1 MLLVKILKFKL
12 ALLTAL
18 LLSSPTQSSEFW
30 GLESWMN
37 SLKTP
42 DFGEIKNVDQR
53 KQAFFKYLLPE
64 INKQNEKIIQLRSDI
79 KTEHINQSK
88 LKKIYDYYRVKEGDI
103 DTLLTRVDVIPASLV
118 LAQGAYESNWGRS
131 RFAKYYH
138 NFFGLWCFKKGCG
151 IIPLK
156 RNKTAT
162 HEVAKFSSL
171 DKGIEYYMRS
181 INRNSAYTT
190 LRKIRKN
197 KRDTQ
202 SPITGIALAEGL
214 ESYAEIGYEYVE
226 TVQSII
232 RYNKLSKYD
241 YKS

>member
-1 MLLVKILKFKL
+1 VKILKFRPIIL
-12 ALLTAL
+12 ATILASTTIQA
-18 LLSSPTQSSEFW
+18 SEFW

-42 DFGEIKNVDQR
+42 DFDQIANVKER
-53 KQAFFKYLLPE
+53 KQAFFQYLLPA
-64 INKQNEKIIQLRSDI
+64 INKQNAKIVQLRRDI
-79 KTEHINQSK
+79 KTGNINQLK
-88 LKKIYDYYRVKEGDI
+88 LKKIYQYYRVDEGDI
-103 DTLLTRVDVIPASLV
+103 DSLLTRVDVIPASLI

-151 IIPLK
+151 IVPLNRSK
-156 RNKTAT
+156 ADT

-171 DKGIEYYMRS
+171 GKGIEYYMRS
-181 INRNSAYTT
+181 INRNPAYKT
-190 LRKIRKN
+190 LREIRQI
-197 KRDTQ
+197 KRDQ
-202 SPITGIALAEGL
+202 QLPLTGIALSEGL
-214 ESYAEIGYEYVE
+214 ENYAEIGYDYVE

-232 RYNKLSKYD
+232 RYNKLEQYD

>member
-1 MLLVKILKFKL
+1 MKILKFKSI
-12 ALLTAL
+12 LLTF
-18 LLSSPTQSSEFW
+18 LLSSSPIQANEFW

-42 DFGEIKNVDQR
+42 DFTKIKDVNQR
-53 KQAFFKYLLPE
+53 KQAFFEYLLPE
-64 INKQNEKIIQLRSDI
+64 INKQNEKIVQLRHAL
-79 KTEHINQSK
+79 KTNNINSFK
-88 LKKIYDYYRVKEGDI
+88 LQKIYNRYRVKEGDI
-103 DTLLTRVDVIPASLV
+103 DTLLMRVDVIPASLI

-138 NFFGLWCFKKGCG
+138 NFFGLWCFEKGCG
-151 IIPLK
+151 IVPLK
-156 RNKTAT
+156 RDKAAT

-181 INRNSAYTT
+181 INRNSAYAT
-190 LRKIRKN
+190 LRQIRKN
-197 KRDTQ
+197 KRDKQ
-202 SPITGIALAEGL
+202 AHITGLALAEGL
-214 ESYAEIGYEYVE
+214 ENYAEIGYEYVE

-232 RYNKLSKYD
+232 RYNKLSQYD

>member
-1 MLLVKILKFKL
+1 
-12 ALLTAL
+12 
-18 LLSSPTQSSEFW
+18 
-30 GLESWMN
+30 MN

-42 DFGEIKNVDQR
+42 DFTKIKDVNQR
-53 KQAFFKYLLPE
+53 KQAFFEYLLPE
-64 INKQNEKIIQLRSDI
+64 INKQNEKIIQLRHDI
-79 KTEHINQSK
+79 KTGNINSFK
-88 LKKIYDYYRVKEGDI
+88 LQKIYNRYRVKEGDI
-103 DTLLTRVDVIPASLV
+103 DTLLMRVDVIPASLI

-138 NFFGLWCFKKGCG
+138 NFFGLWCFEKGCG

-156 RNKTAT
+156 RDKAAT

-171 DKGIEYYMRS
+171 DKSVEYYMRS
-181 INRNSAYTT
+181 INRNSAYAT

-197 KRDTQ
+197 KRDKQ
-202 SPITGIALAEGL
+202 AHITGLALAEGL
-214 ESYAEIGYEYVE
+214 ENYAEIGYEYVE

-232 RYNKLSKYD
+232 RYNKLSQYD

>member
-1 MLLVKILKFKL
+1 VKNLKFKPTI
-12 ALLTAL
+12 LTL
-18 LLSSPTQSSEFW
+18 LLFTSPIQADEFW

-42 DFGEIKNVDQR
+42 DFDQIQDVNLR

-64 INKQNEKIIQLRSDI
+64 INKQNEEIIQLRHDI
-79 KTEHINQSK
+79 KTGKINSFK
-88 LKKIYDYYRVKEGDI
+88 LKDIYRYYRVKEDDI
-103 DTLLTRVDVIPASLV
+103 DTLLNRVDVVPASLV

-131 RFAKYYH
+131 RFSKHYH

-151 IIPLK
+151 VVPLK
-156 RNKTAT
+156 RDKNDT

-171 DKGIEYYMRS
+171 SKGLEYYLRS
-181 INRNSAYTT
+181 INRNSAYQT

-197 KRDTQ
+197 KRDNKL
-202 SPITGIALAEGL
+202 PITGIALAEGL
-214 ESYAEIGYEYVE
+214 ENYAEIGYEYVE

-232 RYNKLSKYD
+232 RYNKLSEYD

>member
-1 MLLVKILKFKL
+1 
-12 ALLTAL
+12 
-18 LLSSPTQSSEFW
+18 
-30 GLESWMN
+30 MN

-42 DFGEIKNVDQR
+42 DFDQIQDVNLR

-64 INKQNEKIIQLRSDI
+64 INKQNEEIIQLRHDI
-79 KTEHINQSK
+79 KTGKINSFK
-88 LKKIYDYYRVKEGDI
+88 LKDIYRYYRVKEDDI
-103 DTLLTRVDVIPASLV
+103 DALLNRVDVVPASLV

-131 RFAKYYH
+131 RFSKHYH

-151 IIPLK
+151 VIPLK
-156 RNKTAT
+156 RDKNDT

-171 DKGIEYYMRS
+171 SKGLEYYLRS
-181 INRNSAYTT
+181 INRNSAYQT

-197 KRDTQ
+197 KRDKKL
-202 SPITGIALAEGL
+202 PITGIALAEGL
-214 ESYAEIGYEYVE
+214 ENYAEIGYEYVE

-232 RYNKLSKYD
+232 RYNKLSEYD

>member
-1 MLLVKILKFKL
+1 
-12 ALLTAL
+12 
-18 LLSSPTQSSEFW
+18 
-30 GLESWMN
+30 
-37 SLKTP
+37 
-42 DFGEIKNVDQR
+42 
-53 KQAFFKYLLPE
+53 PE

-79 KTEHINQSK
+79 KTEHINQFK
-88 LKKIYDYYRVKEGDI
+88 LKKIYKYYRVEEGDV
-103 DTLLTRVDVIPASLV
+103 DTLLTRVDVIPASLI

-197 KRDTQ
+197 KRDTK

-214 ESYAEIGYEYVE
+214 ENYAEIGYEYVE

-232 RYNKLSKYD
+232 RYNKLAKYD

>member
-1 MLLVKILKFKL
+1 MKILKFNS
-12 ALLTAL
+12 ALLTFL
-18 LLSSPTQSSEFW
+18 LFTSPIQANEFW

-42 DFGEIKNVDQR
+42 DFTKIKDVNQR
-53 KQAFFKYLLPE
+53 KQAFFEYLLPE
-64 INKQNEKIIQLRSDI
+64 INKQNEKIVQLRHAL
-79 KTEHINQSK
+79 KTDNINSFK
-88 LKKIYDYYRVKEGDI
+88 LQKIYNRYRVKEGDI
-103 DTLLTRVDVIPASLV
+103 DTLLMRVDIIPASLI

-138 NFFGLWCFKKGCG
+138 NFFGLWCFEKGCG
-151 IIPLK
+151 IVPLK
-156 RNKTAT
+156 RDKAAT

-171 DKGIEYYMRS
+171 DKSVEYYMRS
-181 INRNSAYTT
+181 INRNSAYAT

-197 KRDTQ
+197 KRDKQ
-202 SPITGIALAEGL
+202 AHITGLALAEGL
-214 ESYAEIGYEYVE
+214 ENYAEIGYEYVE

-232 RYNKLSKYD
+232 RYNKLSQYD

>member
-1 MLLVKILKFKL
+1 VKNLKFKPTIL
-12 ALLTAL
+12 TLLLLT
-18 LLSSPTQSSEFW
+18 SSVQADEFW

-42 DFGEIKNVDQR
+42 DFDKIQDVNQR
-53 KQAFFKYLLPE
+53 KQAFFEYLLPE
-64 INKQNEKIIQLRSDI
+64 INKQNEEIIQLRHDI
-79 KTEHINQSK
+79 KTGKINSFK
-88 LKKIYDYYRVKEGDI
+88 LKDIYRYYRVKEDDI
-103 DTLLTRVDVIPASLV
+103 DALLNRVDVVPASLV

-131 RFAKYYH
+131 RFSKHYH

-151 IIPLK
+151 VIPLK
-156 RNKTAT
+156 RDKNDT

-171 DKGIEYYMRS
+171 SKGLEYYLRS
-181 INRNSAYTT
+181 INRNSAYQT

-197 KRDTQ
+197 KRDKKL
-202 SPITGIALAEGL
+202 PITGIALAEGL
-214 ESYAEIGYEYVE
+214 ENYAEIGYEYVE

-232 RYNKLSKYD
+232 RYNKLSEYD

>member
-1 MLLVKILKFKL
+1 MKNLKFKPTI
-12 ALLTAL
+12 LTL
-18 LLSSPTQSSEFW
+18 LLFTSPIQADEFW

-42 DFGEIKNVDQR
+42 DFDQIQDVNLR

-64 INKQNEKIIQLRSDI
+64 INKQNEKIIQLRHDI
-79 KTEHINQSK
+79 KTGKINSFK
-88 LKKIYDYYRVKEGDI
+88 LKDIYRYYRVKEDDI
-103 DTLLTRVDVIPASLV
+103 DTLLNRVDVVPASLV

-131 RFAKYYH
+131 RFSKHYH

-151 IIPLK
+151 VVPLK
-156 RNKTAT
+156 RDKNDT

-171 DKGIEYYMRS
+171 SKGLEYYLRS
-181 INRNSAYTT
+181 INRNSAYQT

-197 KRDTQ
+197 KRDKKL
-202 SPITGIALAEGL
+202 PITGIALAEGL
-214 ESYAEIGYEYVE
+214 ENYAEIGYEYVE

-232 RYNKLSKYD
+232 RYNKLSEYD

>member
-1 MLLVKILKFKL
+1 MKNLKFKPTI
-12 ALLTAL
+12 LTL
-18 LLSSPTQSSEFW
+18 LLFTSPIQADEFW

-42 DFGEIKNVDQR
+42 DFDQIQDVNLR

-64 INKQNEKIIQLRSDI
+64 INKQNEKIIQLRHDI
-79 KTEHINQSK
+79 KTGKINSFK
-88 LKKIYDYYRVKEGDI
+88 LKDIYRYYSVKEDDI
-103 DTLLTRVDVIPASLV
+103 DTLLNRVDVVPASLV

-131 RFAKYYH
+131 RFSKHYH

-151 IIPLK
+151 VVPLK
-156 RNKTAT
+156 RDKNDT

-171 DKGIEYYMRS
+171 SKGLEYYLRS
-181 INRNSAYTT
+181 INRNSAYQT

-197 KRDTQ
+197 KRDKKL
-202 SPITGIALAEGL
+202 PITGIALAEGL
-214 ESYAEIGYEYVE
+214 ENYAEIGHEYVE
-226 TVQSII
+226 KVQSII
-232 RYNKLSKYD
+232 RYNKLSEYD

>member
-1 MLLVKILKFKL
+1 VKILKFNS
-12 ALLTAL
+12 ALLTFL
-18 LLSSPTQSSEFW
+18 LFTSPIQANEFW

-42 DFGEIKNVDQR
+42 DFTKIKDVNQR
-53 KQAFFKYLLPE
+53 KQAFFEYLLPE
-64 INKQNEKIIQLRSDI
+64 INKQNEKIVQLRHAL
-79 KTEHINQSK
+79 KTDNINSFK
-88 LKKIYDYYRVKEGDI
+88 LQKIYNRYRVKEGDI
-103 DTLLTRVDVIPASLV
+103 DTLLMRVDIIPASLI

-138 NFFGLWCFKKGCG
+138 NFFGLWCFEKGCG
-151 IIPLK
+151 IVPLK
-156 RNKTAT
+156 RDKAAT

-171 DKGIEYYMRS
+171 DKSVEYYMRS
-181 INRNSAYTT
+181 INRNSAYAT

-197 KRDTQ
+197 KRDKQ
-202 SPITGIALAEGL
+202 AHITGLALAEGL
-214 ESYAEIGYEYVE
+214 ENYAEIGYEYVE

-232 RYNKLSKYD
+232 RYNKLSQYD

>member
-1 MLLVKILKFKL
+1 MKNLKFKPTI
-12 ALLTAL
+12 LTL
-18 LLSSPTQSSEFW
+18 LLFTSPIQADEFW

-42 DFGEIKNVDQR
+42 DFDQIKDVNLR

-64 INKQNEKIIQLRSDI
+64 INKQNEKIIQLRHDI
-79 KTEHINQSK
+79 KTGKINSFK
-88 LKKIYDYYRVKEGDI
+88 LKDIYRYYRVKEDDI
-103 DTLLTRVDVIPASLV
+103 DTLLNRVDVVPASLV

-131 RFAKYYH
+131 RFSKHYH

-151 IIPLK
+151 VVPLK
-156 RNKTAT
+156 RDKNDT

-171 DKGIEYYMRS
+171 SKGIEYYLRS
-181 INRNSAYTT
+181 INRNSAYQT

-197 KRDTQ
+197 KRDKKL
-202 SPITGIALAEGL
+202 PITGIALAEGL
-214 ESYAEIGYEYVE
+214 ENYAEIGYEYVE

-232 RYNKLSKYD
+232 RYNKLSEYD

>member
-1 MLLVKILKFKL
+1 MKNLKFKPTI
-12 ALLTAL
+12 LTL
-18 LLSSPTQSSEFW
+18 LLFTSPIQADEFW

-42 DFGEIKNVDQR
+42 DFDQIQDVNLR

-64 INKQNEKIIQLRSDI
+64 INKQNEKIIQLRHDI
-79 KTEHINQSK
+79 KTGDINSFK
-88 LKKIYDYYRVKEGDI
+88 LKDIYRYYRVKEDDI
-103 DTLLTRVDVIPASLV
+103 DTLLNRVDVVPASLV

-131 RFAKYYH
+131 RFSKHYH

-151 IIPLK
+151 VVPLK
-156 RNKTAT
+156 RDKNDT

-171 DKGIEYYMRS
+171 SKGLEYYLRS
-181 INRNSAYTT
+181 INRNSAYQT

-197 KRDTQ
+197 KRDKKL
-202 SPITGIALAEGL
+202 PITGIALAEGL
-214 ESYAEIGYEYVE
+214 ENYAEIGHEYVE
-226 TVQSII
+226 KVQSII
-232 RYNKLSKYD
+232 RYNKLSEYD

>member
-1 MLLVKILKFKL
+1 MKNLKFKPTI
-12 ALLTAL
+12 LTL
-18 LLSSPTQSSEFW
+18 LLFTSPIQADEFW

-42 DFGEIKNVDQR
+42 DFDQIQDVNLR

-64 INKQNEKIIQLRSDI
+64 VNKQNEEIIQLRHDI
-79 KTEHINQSK
+79 KTGKINSFK
-88 LKKIYDYYRVKEGDI
+88 LKDIYRYYRVKEDDI
-103 DTLLTRVDVIPASLV
+103 DALLNRVDVVPASLV

-131 RFAKYYH
+131 RFSKHYH

-151 IIPLK
+151 VIPLK
-156 RNKTAT
+156 RDKNDT

-171 DKGIEYYMRS
+171 SKGLEYYLRS
-181 INRNSAYTT
+181 INRNSAYQT

-197 KRDTQ
+197 KRDKKL
-202 SPITGIALAEGL
+202 PITGIALAEGL
-214 ESYAEIGYEYVE
+214 ENYAEIGYEYVE

-232 RYNKLSKYD
+232 RYNKLSEYD

>member
-1 MLLVKILKFKL
+1 MKNLKFKPTI
-12 ALLTAL
+12 LTL
-18 LLSSPTQSSEFW
+18 LLFTSPIQADEFW

-42 DFGEIKNVDQR
+42 DFDQIKDVNLR

-64 INKQNEKIIQLRSDI
+64 INKQNEKIIQLRHDI
-79 KTEHINQSK
+79 KTGDINSFK
-88 LKKIYDYYRVKEGDI
+88 LKDIYRYYSVKEDDI
-103 DTLLTRVDVIPASLV
+103 DTLLNRVDVVPASLV

-131 RFAKYYH
+131 RFSKHYH

-151 IIPLK
+151 VVPLK
-156 RNKTAT
+156 RDKNDT

-171 DKGIEYYMRS
+171 SKGLEYYLRS
-181 INRNSAYTT
+181 INRNSAYQT

-197 KRDTQ
+197 KRDKKL
-202 SPITGIALAEGL
+202 PITGIALAEGL
-214 ESYAEIGYEYVE
+214 ENYAEIGYEYVE

-232 RYNKLSKYD
+232 RYNKLSEYD
-241 YKS
+241 HKS

>member
-1 MLLVKILKFKL
+1 MKNLKFKPTI
-12 ALLTAL
+12 LTL
-18 LLSSPTQSSEFW
+18 LLFTSPIQADEFW

-42 DFGEIKNVDQR
+42 DFDQIQDVNLR

-64 INKQNEKIIQLRSDI
+64 INKQNEEIIQLRHDI
-79 KTEHINQSK
+79 KTGKINSFK
-88 LKKIYDYYRVKEGDI
+88 LKDIYRYYRVKEDDI
-103 DTLLTRVDVIPASLV
+103 DTLLNRVDVVPASLV

-131 RFAKYYH
+131 RFSKHYH

-151 IIPLK
+151 VIPLK
-156 RNKTAT
+156 RDKNDT

-171 DKGIEYYMRS
+171 SKGLEYYLRS
-181 INRNSAYTT
+181 INRNSAYQT

-197 KRDTQ
+197 KRDKKL
-202 SPITGIALAEGL
+202 PITGIALAEGL
-214 ESYAEIGYEYVE
+214 ENYAEIGYEYVE

-232 RYNKLSKYD
+232 RYNKLSEYD

>member
-1 MLLVKILKFKL
+1 MKNLKFKQTI
-12 ALLTAL
+12 LTL
-18 LLSSPTQSSEFW
+18 LLFTSPIQADEFW

-42 DFGEIKNVDQR
+42 DFNQIKDVNLR

-64 INKQNEKIIQLRSDI
+64 INKQNEKIIQLRHDI
-79 KTEHINQSK
+79 KTGDINSFK
-88 LKKIYDYYRVKEGDI
+88 LKDIYRYYRVKEDDI
-103 DTLLTRVDVIPASLV
+103 DALLNRVDVVPASLV

-131 RFAKYYH
+131 RFSKHYH

-151 IIPLK
+151 VVPLK
-156 RNKTAT
+156 RDKNDT

-171 DKGIEYYMRS
+171 SKGLEYYLRS
-181 INRNSAYTT
+181 INRNSAYQT

-197 KRDTQ
+197 KRDKKL
-202 SPITGIALAEGL
+202 PITGIALAEGL
-214 ESYAEIGYEYVE
+214 ENYAEIGYEYVE

-232 RYNKLSKYD
+232 RYNKLSEYD

>member
-1 MLLVKILKFKL
+1 MKNLKFKPTI
-12 ALLTAL
+12 LTL
-18 LLSSPTQSSEFW
+18 LLFTSPIQADEFW

-42 DFGEIKNVDQR
+42 DFDQIQDVNLR

-64 INKQNEKIIQLRSDI
+64 INKQNEEIIQLRHDI
-79 KTEHINQSK
+79 KTGKINSFK
-88 LKKIYDYYRVKEGDI
+88 LKDIYRYYRVKEDDI
-103 DTLLTRVDVIPASLV
+103 DALLNRVDVVPASLV

-131 RFAKYYH
+131 RFSKHYH

-151 IIPLK
+151 VVPLK
-156 RNKTAT
+156 RDKNDT

-171 DKGIEYYMRS
+171 SKGLEYYLRS
-181 INRNSAYTT
+181 INRNSAYQT

-197 KRDTQ
+197 KRDKKL
-202 SPITGIALAEGL
+202 PITGIALAEGL
-214 ESYAEIGYEYVE
+214 ENYAEIGYEYVE

-232 RYNKLSKYD
+232 RYNKLSEYD

>member
-1 MLLVKILKFKL
+1 VKNLKFKPSI
-12 ALLTAL
+12 LTL
-18 LLSSPTQSSEFW
+18 LLFTSPIQADEFW

-42 DFGEIKNVDQR
+42 DFDQIQDVNLR

-64 INKQNEKIIQLRSDI
+64 INKQNEEIIQLRHDI
-79 KTEHINQSK
+79 KTGKINSFK
-88 LKKIYDYYRVKEGDI
+88 LKDIYRYYRVKEDDI
-103 DTLLTRVDVIPASLV
+103 DTLLNRVDVVPASLV

-131 RFAKYYH
+131 RFSKHYH

-151 IIPLK
+151 VVPLK
-156 RNKTAT
+156 RDKNDT

-171 DKGIEYYMRS
+171 SKGLEYYLRS
-181 INRNSAYTT
+181 INRNSAYQT

-197 KRDTQ
+197 KRDNKL
-202 SPITGIALAEGL
+202 PITGIALAEGL
-214 ESYAEIGYEYVE
+214 ENYAEIGYEYVE

-232 RYNKLSKYD
+232 RYNKLSEYD

>member
-1 MLLVKILKFKL
+1 MKNLKFKPTI
-12 ALLTAL
+12 LTL
-18 LLSSPTQSSEFW
+18 LLFTSPIQADEFW

-42 DFGEIKNVDQR
+42 DFDQIQDVNLR

-64 INKQNEKIIQLRSDI
+64 INKQNEKIIQLRHDI
-79 KTEHINQSK
+79 KTGKINSFK
-88 LKKIYDYYRVKEGDI
+88 LKDIYRYYRVKEDDI
-103 DTLLTRVDVIPASLV
+103 DTLLNRVDVVPASLV

-131 RFAKYYH
+131 RFSKHYH

-151 IIPLK
+151 VVPLK
-156 RNKTAT
+156 RDKNDT

-171 DKGIEYYMRS
+171 SKGLEYYLRS
-181 INRNSAYTT
+181 INRNSAYQT

-197 KRDTQ
+197 KRDKKL
-202 SPITGIALAEGL
+202 PITGIALAEGL
-214 ESYAEIGYEYVE
+214 ENYAEIGHEYVE

-232 RYNKLSKYD
+232 RYNKLSEYD
-241 YKS
+241 HKS

>member
-1 MLLVKILKFKL
+1 VKNLKFKPTI
-12 ALLTAL
+12 LTL
-18 LLSSPTQSSEFW
+18 LLFTSPIQADEFW

-42 DFGEIKNVDQR
+42 DFDQIQDVNLR

-64 INKQNEKIIQLRSDI
+64 INKQNEKIIQLRHDI
-79 KTEHINQSK
+79 KTGDINSFK
-88 LKKIYDYYRVKEGDI
+88 LKDIYRYYRVKEDDI
-103 DTLLTRVDVIPASLV
+103 DTLLNRVDVVPASLV

-131 RFAKYYH
+131 RFSKHYH

-151 IIPLK
+151 VVPLK
-156 RNKTAT
+156 RDKNDT

-171 DKGIEYYMRS
+171 SKGLEYYLRS
-181 INRNSAYTT
+181 INRNSAYQT

-197 KRDTQ
+197 KRDKKL
-202 SPITGIALAEGL
+202 PITGIALAEGL
-214 ESYAEIGYEYVE
+214 ENYAEIGYEYVE

-232 RYNKLSKYD
+232 RYNKLSEYD